1 MSVLYWVYME
11 TEKYSALLQG
21 ELDAVTKELQ
31 TLGVLNPK
39 NAQDWVP
46 TSVDTDEG
54 EADENVSAD
63 RAEALEERTA
73 TLADFEA
80 RYNAV
85 RSALERISA
94 GTYGACEVC
103 GEAIEEER
111 LLANPSAR
119 TCKAHREEEAD
130 LPS

>member
-1 MSVLYWVYME
+1 MD
-11 TEKYSALLQG
+11 TEKYKALLEG
-21 ELDAVTKELQ
+21 ELDVVTKELQ
-31 TLGVLNPK
+31 TLGVLNPD
-39 NAQDWVP
+39 NEQDWVP
-46 TSVDTDEG
+46 TSVDTEEG

-63 RAEALEERTA
+63 KAEELEERTA
-73 TLADFEA
+73 ILADLEA
-80 RYNAV
+80 RYNEI

-94 GTYGACEVC
+94 GTYGVCEIS

-119 TCKAHREEEAD
+119 TCKAHLEEEVD